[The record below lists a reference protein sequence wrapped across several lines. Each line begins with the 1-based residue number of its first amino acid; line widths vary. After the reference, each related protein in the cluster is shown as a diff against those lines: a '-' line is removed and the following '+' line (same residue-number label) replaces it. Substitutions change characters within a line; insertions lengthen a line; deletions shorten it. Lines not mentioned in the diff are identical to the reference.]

1 MSNTPTPNV
10 SGSERAAPS
19 NKDGGE
25 DRKQKD
31 KATKR
36 TQEDRSRKSYVRLA
50 ELEAKMK
57 QYEVSL
63 LDMLK
68 TPDNIFNNQ
77 DGLTS
82 HGRKLI
88 SEVSQQMTYT
98 QIKIKVEE
106 TRMKM
111 YEDVDEHIEIVLE
124 VIEGASERSE
134 ESGDAETRD

>member
-25 DRKQKD
+25 DRKQED

-36 TQEDRSRKSYVRLA
+36 TREDRSIKSDVQLA

-57 QYEVSL
+57 QYE
-63 LDMLK
+63 
-68 TPDNIFNNQ
+68 

-88 SEVSQQMTYT
+88 LEVSQQMTYT

-111 YEDVDEHIEIVLE
+111 YDDVDEYIEFMLE
-124 VIEGASERSE
+124 VIEGVSERSE
-134 ESGDAETRD
+134 ESRDAEMRD